1 MSMKFIVIGCGR
13 VGAELAYRLFNNGH
27 QVVVVDSN
35 KDAFNRIHSEF
46 HGRTVEG
53 EALSADTLTRAGI
66 ANADGVAVVTNS
78 DTMNAV
84 IGHTI
89 RTHYPQVKQVLVR
102 NYDPAMREMLEAFG
116 LQIVSSTAWG
126 AERLQELLID
136 ASFRAVFSAGNGEVE
151 LYEMYVP
158 ENWTERAISTLLDG
172 CKNTIIVAALTRAGR
187 AELASPDSILKS
199 GDILTVSATLEGVT
213 ALHARLQEG
222 TEA

>member
-1 MSMKFIVIGCGR
+1 MNFIVIGCGR
-13 VGAELAYRLFNNGH
+13 VGAELAYSLFKNGY

-35 KDAFNRIHSEF
+35 RNSFNRLHADF

-53 EALSADTLTRAGI
+53 EALSADTFTRAGM

-84 IGHTI
+84 IGHAI
-89 RTHYPQVKQVLVR
+89 RSHYPQVKQVLVR

-126 AERLQELLID
+126 AERLQELLINE
-136 ASFRAVFSAGNGEVE
+136 SFRAVFSAGNGEVE
-151 LYEMYVP
+151 LYEMYIP
-158 ENWTERAISTLLDG
+158 ENWSERTVSALLDG

-187 AELASPDSILKS
+187 AQLASPESMLKS

-213 ALHARLQEG
+213 ALQARLQEG

>member
-1 MSMKFIVIGCGR
+1 MNMNFIVIGCGR
-13 VGAELAYRLFNNGH
+13 VGSELAYHLFKNGH

-35 KDAFNRIHSEF
+35 KNSFNRLHSEF

-53 EALSADTLTRAGI
+53 DELSADTLTRAGV
-66 ANADGVAVVTNS
+66 ATADGVAAVTNS

-84 IGHTI
+84 IGHAI
-89 RTHYPQVKQVLVR
+89 RSHYPKVKQVLVR

-126 AERLQELLID
+126 AERLQELLIN

-151 LYEMYVP
+151 LYEMYIP
-158 ENWTERAISTLLDG
+158 ENWNERTVSALLAG
-172 CKNTIIVAALTRAGR
+172 CTNTIVIAALTRAGR
-187 AELASPDSILKS
+187 AELASPDSMLKS

-213 ALHARLQEG
+213 ALQARLQEG

>member
-1 MSMKFIVIGCGR
+1 MNFIVIGCGR
-13 VGAELAYRLFNNGH
+13 VGAELSYRLYKNGH
-27 QVVVVDSN
+27 HVVVLDSN
-35 KDAFNRIHSEF
+35 KDAFNRIHSDF

-53 EALSADTLTRAGI
+53 EALSADTLKRAGLEH
-66 ANADGVAVVTNS
+66 ADGVAVVTNS

-89 RTHYPQVKQVLVR
+89 RIHYPEVKQVLVR

-136 ASFRAVFSAGNGEVE
+136 PSFRAVFSAGNGEVE
-151 LYEMYVP
+151 LYEMYIP
-158 ENWTERAISTLLDG
+158 QNWDGRIVSALLDG
-172 CKNTIIVAALTRAGR
+172 CKNNVVVAALTRAGR
-187 AELASPDSILKS
+187 AELPSPDSVLKS
-199 GDILTVSATLEGVT
+199 GDVLTVSTTLEGVT
-213 ALHARLQEG
+213 TLRSRLQEG